1 MKIGGSD
8 VQISQLDIIRYP
20 RIPLET
26 TMVKITS
33 PSTRE
38 EFKAYY
44 DLRYKVLREPWGMQ
58 RGTEK
63 DDFEPISEH
72 YMAVDDKTGDILGV
86 VKLFEKE
93 PGIGWFSH
101 LAVKESQQHKGI
113 GKQLLTFIE
122 GKARER
128 GFKALGCLSRL
139 NTTAFF
145 EKEGYKVAG
154 LPVHYLG
161 TTQVVWMQKS
171 LE

>member
-1 MKIGGSD
+1 MEITVIKI
-8 VQISQLDIIRYP
+8 V
-20 RIPLET
+20 
-26 TMVKITS
+26 S
-33 PSTRE
+33 PQTRE
-38 EFKAYY
+38 DFKAYY

-63 DDFEPISEH
+63 DDFEPISDH
-72 YMAVDDKTGDILGV
+72 YMAIDEATGELVGA

-93 PGIGWFSH
+93 PGLGWFSH
-101 LAVKESQQHKGI
+101 LAVKDSWQRKGV
-113 GKQLLTFIE
+113 GKQLLTFVE
-122 GKARER
+122 QKAKEK

-145 EKEGYKVAG
+145 EKEGYTVVG

-161 TTQVVWMQKS
+161 TTQVVWMQRS

>member
-1 MKIGGSD
+1 MIKI
-8 VQISQLDIIRYP
+8 V
-20 RIPLET
+20 
-26 TMVKITS
+26 S
-33 PSTRE
+33 PQTRE
-38 EFKAYY
+38 DFKAYY

-63 DDFEPISEH
+63 DDFEPISDH
-72 YMAVDDKTGDILGV
+72 YMAIDEATGELVGA

-93 PGIGWFSH
+93 PGLGWFSH
-101 LAVKESQQHKGI
+101 LAVKDSWQRKGV
-113 GKQLLTFIE
+113 GKQLLTFVE
-122 GKARER
+122 QKAKEK

-145 EKEGYKVAG
+145 EKEGYTVVG

-161 TTQVVWMQKS
+161 TTQVVWMQRS

>member
-1 MKIGGSD
+1 MIKI
-8 VQISQLDIIRYP
+8 ISP
-20 RIPLET
+20 
-26 TMVKITS
+26 K
-33 PSTRE
+33 TRE
-38 EFKAYY
+38 DFKAYY

-58 RGTEK
+58 RGSEK
-63 DDFEPISEH
+63 DDFEPISDH
-72 YMAVDDKTGDILGV
+72 YMAVDEKTGELVGA

-101 LAVKESQQHKGI
+101 LAVKDSRQRHGI

-122 GKARER
+122 EKAREKGYR
-128 GFKALGCLSRL
+128 ALGCLSRL

-161 TTQVVWMQKS
+161 TTQVVWMEKT
-171 LE
+171 L